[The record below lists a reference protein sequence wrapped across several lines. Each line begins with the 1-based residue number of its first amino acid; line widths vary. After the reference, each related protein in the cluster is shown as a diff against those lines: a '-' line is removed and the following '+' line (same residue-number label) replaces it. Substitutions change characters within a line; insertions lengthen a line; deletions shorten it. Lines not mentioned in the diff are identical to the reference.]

1 MKHCFSVGILGL
13 VLLTVAAAQTIP
25 VTGRVAIDQRGK
37 HLRYGTGVVVWLT
50 PLKRAVEPP
59 KPTHEYRLT
68 QKDKQFEPHLLVV
81 PQGSEVQ
88 FPNKDPFFHNVFSL
102 HEGVRFDLGL
112 YESGTSK
119 KVRFSKPGV
128 SFIFCNI
135 HPEMSAV
142 IMVMSTPY
150 YATTDESGSYTI
162 ADVPPGDYQ
171 LAVWYER
178 ASPEQL
184 KQLSRKVNVG
194 STPVSMDLL
203 KIAQTPG
210 IAEHH
215 KNKYD
220 MDYEKQ
226 PAYKTP

>member
-1 MKHCFSVGILGL
+1 

-59 KPTHEYRLT
+59 KTTHEYRLT

-142 IMVMSTPY
+142 VMVMNSPY
-150 YATTDESGSYTI
+150 YATTDAKGAFSI

-171 LAVWYER
+171 LSIWYER
-178 ASPEQL
+178 AMENQL
-184 KQLSRKVNVG
+184 KSLSRRVNIGTSPVAIG
-194 STPVSMDLL
+194 SL
-203 KIAQTPG
+203 KIDRTAG
-210 IAEHH
+210 AAEHH
-215 KNKYD
+215 KNKFG
-220 MDYEKQ
+220 MDYEAQ
-226 PAYKTP
+226 PAYKIP